1 MYQRENITMAKQT
14 TRRVDTG
21 IIQRGK
27 TYRFTAYLGYDRNG
41 KQIRKT
47 TTFVPPCGL
56 TPKKADKLA
65 QEEYIHFRNR
75 CKGFYTLKES
85 TRFSDLAEE
94 YLQVYAANRLK
105 PITAYN
111 YEKLIQYHF
120 MDYFGNKKLKDI
132 TPAVISHFFSSHK
145 TEYRGEQKPLSSG
158 NAKKLYCILQS
169 IFTFAVSQGYLRE
182 TPCQNVILPQKTPR
196 ETLKRNYLT
205 QEELPEFLSL
215 FRSYSPLHTIILVL
229 LFTGMR
235 SGECLGLQWDDI
247 DFENRK
253 IYIHH
258 TLTDV
263 GGKHFLTP
271 PKTSTSIR
279 YQYMSE
285 HLISLL
291 EQHRLEQ
298 KKLQQS
304 CGPAFAHPE
313 MVFTS
318 STGNYK
324 DRSSLNASFKRLL
337 KGTGFEFMTL
347 HKLRHT
353 NATLLLNNGIDLK
366 IVSEHLG
373 HSDITV
379 TADTYAAVLDHS
391 RRKTAAAMEQI
402 LNMQTPNKHQTSDLH

>member
-1 MYQRENITMAKQT
+1 MKGAVIMAKEI

-47 TTFVPPCGL
+47 TTFAPPCGM
-56 TPKKADKLA
+56 TQKKADKLA
-65 QEEYIHFRNR
+65 QEEYIYFRNR
-75 CKGFYTLKES
+75 CKGLYTLKES
-85 TRFSDLAEE
+85 MRFSDLTEE
-94 YLQVYAANRLK
+94 YLRLYAPNRLK
-105 PITAYN
+105 PVTAYN
-111 YEKLIQYHF
+111 YEKHIQYHF

-132 TPAVISHFFSSHK
+132 TPAVISHFFASHQ
-145 TEYRGEQKPLSSG
+145 TENNGEIKRLSSG

-169 IFTFAVSQGYLRE
+169 LFTFAVSQGYIRE
-182 TPCQNVILPQKTPR
+182 TPCRNVILPQKTTE

-205 QEELPEFLSL
+205 AEELPEFLGI
-215 FRSYSPLHTIILVL
+215 FHDYSSFHTIILVL

-235 SGECLGLQWDDI
+235 SGECLGLKWNDI

-263 GGKHFLTP
+263 GGKHFLTT
-271 PKTSTSIR
+271 PKTNTSIR
-279 YQYMSE
+279 YQYMSDNLTE
-285 HLISLL
+285 LL
-291 EQHRLEQ
+291 KRHQLEQ
-298 KKLQQS
+298 KKLQLS
-304 CGPAFAHPE
+304 CGSAFLHPE

-324 DRSSLNASFKRLL
+324 DRSSLNASFKRAL
-337 KGTGFEFMTL
+337 KGTRFEFMTL

-379 TADTYAAVLDHS
+379 TADTYTAVLDHS
-391 RRKTAAAMEQI
+391 RRKTAATMEQI
-402 LNMQTPNKHQTSDLH
+402 LSRQTPDKHQISEL